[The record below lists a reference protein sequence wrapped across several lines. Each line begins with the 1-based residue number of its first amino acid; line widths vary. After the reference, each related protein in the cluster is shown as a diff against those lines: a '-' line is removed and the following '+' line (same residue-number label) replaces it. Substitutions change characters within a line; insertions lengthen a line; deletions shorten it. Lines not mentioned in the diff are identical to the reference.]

1 MTDVSSV
8 RTTGNPDPL
17 PSSSGELFRTSY
29 GYFTADGK
37 EYVIL
42 RPDTPRPWVNVISNG
57 SYGVV
62 VSQTGGGF
70 SWWENANLAR
80 LNRWVQDLIR
90 DEWGRY
96 LFVRDDESGEF
107 WSASWKPVC
116 APSDRYEVHHGIGYT
131 TFVQH
136 HGEIQTRWTMVVP
149 PEDPC
154 EIWRLELRNTGS
166 RPRRL
171 SVFSYLEWSLGNDL
185 DWHREFQKTFI
196 ETAFHESRRALVGMK
211 RKLPIPPY
219 ISSGMTE
226 YPLSA
231 FHAVN
236 RPVSSYEGDKE
247 AFIGRYGTLQAPKA
261 VREGKL
267 SNTVGRWNDSIA
279 SLHVQAF
286 LEPGQRTEVI
296 FLLGKH
302 DDEEATETLIHRYTQ
317 PQQVERTLQA
327 VRQFWHPILANLL
340 VETPDPAFNLMT
352 NTWLKYQAI
361 SGRIWAKTAYY
372 QSSAAYG
379 YRDQLQDSHVF
390 LPLKPELTKHQILLH
405 ANQQFRDG
413 TVRHWWLPL
422 LDTGPRTGKTDDL
435 LWLVFVTLSYLQET
449 DDLTILQQSARFLD
463 GGRGP
468 LFDHCT
474 RSIEKVLSRFSRRG
488 LPLIGEGDW
497 NDGLSA
503 VGAKWKGESVWLG
516 HFLYTILERW
526 TQLLGRLKEERPIS
540 LTRIGT
546 TPTKLSACLRRYR
559 QQAAALK
566 RAINRYGWDGKWY
579 WYASRD
585 DGRLIGSRTNR
596 EGRIH
601 LNAQTWAVIAGT
613 GTPQRIKTAMASVE
627 RYLDREYGPLLL
639 TPAYTHPDDTIGYL
653 SRYAPGMR
661 ENGGVY
667 SHGATW
673 AVLAECL
680 LGRGDVAYRMY
691 AKLCPPKRGMDPELY
706 YVEPYVMPGNSDG
719 PESPHFG
726 RGGWTWYTG
735 SAAWLFRVSTEWILG
750 VRPTREGL
758 AIDPCLPSSWDGF
771 RMKRIFRGT
780 TYEIHVENPRHL
792 HRGVKAIWLDGKP
805 LARPVVPA
813 LRDGQVHHVRVVM
826 GRGRSRR
833 RRVGR

>member
-1 MTDVSSV
+1 MADRPV
-8 RTTGNPDPL
+8 RTTTTSPTTPTMS
-17 PSSSGELFRTSY
+17 PSSPELFRTSY
-29 GYFTADGK
+29 GYFTPDGT
-37 EYVIL
+37 EYVIV

-80 LNRWVQDLIR
+80 FNRWVQDLIR

-96 LFVRDDESGEF
+96 LFIRDDESGEI

-116 APSDRYEVHHGIGYT
+116 APCDRYEVHHGIGYT
-131 TFVQH
+131 TFVQQR
-136 HGEIQTRWTMVVP
+136 GDLETRWTLVVP
-149 PEDPC
+149 PHDPC
-154 EIWRLELRNTGS
+154 EIWRVQFYNHGS
-166 RPRRL
+166 QPKRL
-171 SVFSYLEWSLGNDL
+171 SLFSYLEWSLGNDL

-196 ETAFHESRRALVGMK
+196 ETTFVEELRALLGIK

-219 ISSGMTE
+219 VSTGMTE
-226 YPLSA
+226 WPLSA

-236 RPVSSYEGDKE
+236 RTVSSYEGDKE
-247 AFIGRYGTLQAPKA
+247 AFLGRYGTFQCPRA
-261 VREGKL
+261 VREGTL

-279 SLHVQAF
+279 SLHVQVT
-286 LEPGQRTEVI
+286 LEPGQQEEVI

-302 DDEEATETLIHRYTQ
+302 DDPEATETLIHRYSRSDE
-317 PQQVERTLQA
+317 VEAVLQR
-327 VRQFWHPILANLL
+327 VRQFWHPFLSNLL
-340 VETPDPAFNLMT
+340 VETPDPAFNLLT

-379 YRDQLQDSHVF
+379 YRDQLQDSQVF
-390 LPLKPELTKHQILLH
+390 LPLKPEFTKHQILLH

-435 LWLVFVTLSYLQET
+435 LWLVFVTLNFLEET
-449 DDLTILQQSARFLD
+449 GEVAILKEPARFLD
-463 GGRGP
+463 GGSGT

-503 VGAKWKGESVWLG
+503 VGVEWKGESVWLG
-516 HFLYTILERW
+516 HFLYAILERW
-526 TQLLGRLKEERPIS
+526 SQLLGRLKHERPLTLKGITPAT
-540 LTRIGT
+540 LTRFI
-546 TPTKLSACLRRYR
+546 RRYR
-559 QQAAALK
+559 RRAAALK
-566 RAINRYGWDGKWY
+566 RAIHIYGWDGKWY

-585 DGRLIGSRTNR
+585 DGRLIGSQTNR

-613 GTPQRIKTAMASVE
+613 ATPRRAKTAMASVE
-627 RYLDREYGPLLL
+627 RSLDREYGPLLL
-639 TPAYTHPDDTIGYL
+639 TPAYTQPDDTIGYL
-653 SRYAPGMR
+653 SRYAPGVR

-667 SHGATW
+667 SHGAAW
-673 AVLAECL
+673 AILAECL

-691 AKLCPPKRGMDPELY
+691 SKICPPKRGMDPELY

-735 SAAWLFRVSTEWILG
+735 SAAWLFQVSTEWILG
-750 VRPTREGL
+750 IRPTSEGL
-758 AIDPCLPSSWDGF
+758 LIDPCLPSSWDGF

-780 TYEIHVENPRHL
+780 TYEIHVENPQHVSQ
-792 HRGVKAIWLDGKP
+792 GVKTVQVDGKP
-805 LARPVVPA
+805 LARPLLPA
-813 LRDGQVHHVRVVM
+813 LGDGEVHHVRVVM
-826 GRGRSRR
+826 GRVKRKRR
-833 RRVGR
+833 A